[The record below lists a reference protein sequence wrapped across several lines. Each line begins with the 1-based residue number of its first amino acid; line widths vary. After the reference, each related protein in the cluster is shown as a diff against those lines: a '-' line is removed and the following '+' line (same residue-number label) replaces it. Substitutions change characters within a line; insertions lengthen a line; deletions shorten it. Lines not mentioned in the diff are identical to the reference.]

1 MPTIVMPR
9 AERGARTPGSSRY
22 SSMSR
27 IDTPPAPL
35 LATARTV
42 SPSKVRSRPVTC
54 HSCVCVVTCNLLHD
68 ATRDGA

>member
-35 LATARTV
+35 LATTRTV

-54 HSCVCVVTCNLLHD
+54 HELCVCCNV
-68 ATRDGA
+68 